1 MQSLH
6 RGSFCVQDGEKP
18 GEGSDVYLSRCSSRN
33 PSGSLELL
41 ALSAHR
47 LSQGTLGYISEDPLG
62 SAQKALASTYRR
74 IFG

>member
-1 MQSLH
+1 VYRS
-6 RGSFCVQDGEKP
+6 GEKP
-18 GEGSDVYLSRCSSRN
+18 VEGRDN
-33 PSGSLELL
+33 PSICSAGSLELL

>member
-6 RGSFCVQDGEKP
+6 RGSFCVCRDGEKP
-18 GEGSDVYLSRCSSRN
+18 VEGRDN
-33 PSGSLELL
+33 PSICSAGSLELL

-62 SAQKALASTYRR
+62 SAQKVLASTYRR

>member
-6 RGSFCVQDGEKP
+6 RGSFCVCRDGEKP
-18 GEGSDVYLSRCSSRN
+18 VESPDAN
-33 PSGSLELL
+33 PSRHSAGSLELL